1 MEVSRDYQTDDNN
14 LLSKIVVIGDANVG
28 KTNIIR
34 RIIGEDFR
42 EMEATI
48 GVEFMYINLKNIDED
63 DPNKTMSIQIWDTS
77 GAERYKAITTTHIR
91 GADGAYIVYD
101 ISNESSFNHLSYW
114 YNCIK
119 DVAEK
124 DIVIYL
130 IGNKSDL
137 IYEEGRAVKKKDAI
151 EFVNKN
157 KLQGYAEC
165 SAKNNENIRE
175 TFEIFYKLLYN
186 KNKNKIKEKNK
197 VKLELMNQKKSEKK
211 NDFCCS

>member
-1 MEVSRDYQTDDNN
+1 MEITRDFKKDENN

-34 RIIGEDFR
+34 RIMGEDFR

-48 GVEFMYINLKNIDED
+48 GVEFMYLNIKDIDKN
-63 DPNKTMSIQIWDTS
+63 DPSKSLSIQIWDTS
-77 GAERYKAITTTHIR
+77 GAERYKAITTSHIR

-101 ISNESSFNHLSYW
+101 ISNESSFKNLDYW

-119 DVAEK
+119 DAADN
-124 DIVIYL
+124 DIIIYL

-151 EFVNKN
+151 DFVNTH
-157 KLQGYAEC
+157 KLQGYSEC
-165 SAKNNENIRE
+165 SAKNNENIQE
-175 TFEIFYKLLYN
+175 NLKLFYNSIYN
-186 KNKNKIKEKNK
+186 KNKK
-197 VKLELMNQKKSEKK
+197 KLEEKTKTRIEYISQKNNENNMK
-211 NDFCCS
+211 NCC